1 MADKKRSEDIG
12 DMSAGNIIQFL
23 KENNIDDFEYCENDR
38 KIAVKY
44 QAAGKTAQKEQA
56 KQQETKPEKMQAE
69 TKNLPEFYILKSLHV
84 GYCHLQGRSKGSE
97 EIEQFAEPC
106 KKGGL
111 EDILGI
117 VKCMKGQI
125 QYEIKLCDYK
135 DFSGSYGIVEEIFV
149 EHEQAVEYGM
159 PLMKIKPCLE

>member
-69 TKNLPEFYILKSLHV
+69 TKNLPEFYILKSL
-84 GYCHLQGRSKGSE
+84 
-97 EIEQFAEPC
+97 
-106 KKGGL
+106 
-111 EDILGI
+111 
-117 VKCMKGQI
+117 
-125 QYEIKLCDYK
+125 
-135 DFSGSYGIVEEIFV
+135 
-149 EHEQAVEYGM
+149 
-159 PLMKIKPCLE
+159 